1 MTRKSWAVQAE
12 LEIHAPTFSNSR
24 PKATNEG
31 LDVGFRRTLPPAAR
45 GILGY
50 SLILRA
56 KRVPDARAQHRT
68 LLRIN
73 LGPVAES
80 ELWERVA
87 RAVHDGRR

>member
-1 MTRKSWAVQAE
+1 MTAKGWAVQSE
-12 LEIHAPTFSNSR
+12 LEVHATTFSNSR

-31 LDVGFRRTLPPAAR
+31 FDDGFRRTSSPSAR
-45 GILGY
+45 GVLGY
-50 SLILRA
+50 TLILRA

-68 LLRIN
+68 LLRVN

-80 ELWERVA
+80 ELWEWVA